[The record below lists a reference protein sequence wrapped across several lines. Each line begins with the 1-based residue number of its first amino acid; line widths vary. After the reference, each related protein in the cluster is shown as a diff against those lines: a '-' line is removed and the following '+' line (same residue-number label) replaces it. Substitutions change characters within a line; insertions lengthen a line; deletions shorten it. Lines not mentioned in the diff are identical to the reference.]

1 MNYKNKENQI
11 PNWIKAKGYLHLTP
25 NINVISRWREI
36 KLKIENPKFVEE
48 YAFYPLIHSIIKE
61 RKYKKIDAKKFEIRN
76 DKTRAHKLKSLKTG
90 KTESAAKNRPL
101 HYASHFDALIY
112 AYYASLLQTKYEEK
126 LDSHVGLSE
135 CVTAYRKLK
144 INPNLPDNAKRNG
157 KSTIHFAK
165 EIFDT
170 ISVRSQNENVAV
182 LAFDIK
188 SFFSSLNHKRLKQI
202 WEEILNIKTLP
213 KHHLNVFKA
222 STEFSYI
229 LLDDLRIYQKTKGKK
244 AGFDEKKLSQIR
256 KTKGFKCFFE
266 SNQDFRNHIKSGKLK
281 IHKFP
286 FRNKKTKEIMG
297 IPQGL
302 PISAILA
309 NMYLYHFDLNILE
322 NLVKNKGCYYRRYSD
337 DIIVVCKVE
346 QINEVKGFV
355 ELQMKENIV
364 EISKDKT
371 ETFIFKNIEFNK
383 KKETRLTSIK
393 INIDGTQ
400 TLDSPLTYLGFEFR
414 GYNTLIKSTNI
425 AKFYRRMKSIIRRRA
440 RRTILGIEKDPYQH
454 KAIFINQIKKLFQTI
469 PKKKDSENEN
479 IQLVRSRKIL
489 VPNVKGEFN
498 FKDAK
503 GNAKKQSNYFSYL
516 KRASKIMNE
525 NKIEKQL
532 RKSKHILYSSINK
545 FLNK

>member
-1 MNYKNKENQI
+1 MNSTNKENQI

-25 NINVISRWREI
+25 NINVIGRWREI
-36 KLKIENPKFVEE
+36 KSKIENPNFIEK

-76 DKTRAHKLKSLKTG
+76 DKTRAHKLKSLKTA
-90 KTESAAKNRPL
+90 KTESTAKNRPL

-144 INPNLPDNAKRNG
+144 INPNLPDNAKGNG

-170 ISVRSQNENVAV
+170 ISIRSQNENIAV

-188 SFFSSLNHKRLKQI
+188 SFFSSLNHKRLKHI
-202 WEEILNIKTLP
+202 WEEMLNVKTLP

-222 STEFSYI
+222 STEFSYV

-244 AGFDEKKLSQIR
+244 AGFDEKKLSNIR

-286 FRNKKTKEIMG
+286 FRNKKTKQIMG

-322 NLVKNKGCYYRRYSD
+322 NLVKNKGCYYSRYSD

-346 QINEVKGFV
+346 QINEIKEFV
-355 ELQMKENIV
+355 ELQMEENIV
-364 EISKDKT
+364 EISNDKT

-414 GYNTLIKSTNI
+414 GHNTLIKSTNI

-440 RRTILGIEKDPYQH
+440 RRAILGINKDPLQH
-454 KAIFINQIKKLFQTI
+454 KAIYINQIKKLFQTI

-489 VPNVKGEFN
+489 VPNIKGEFN
-498 FKDAK
+498 FKD
-503 GNAKKQSNYFSYL
+503 GRGSVKKQSNYFSYL

-525 NKIEKQL
+525 DKIEKQL

>member
-1 MNYKNKENQI
+1 MNSTNKETTI
-11 PNWIKAKGYLHLTP
+11 PIWIKAKGYLHLTP
-25 NINVISRWREI
+25 NINVIGSWREI
-36 KLKIENPKFVEE
+36 KSKIENPKFIEK

-61 RKYKKIDAKKFEIRN
+61 RKYKKIDTKKFEKKN
-76 DKTRAHKLKSLKTG
+76 DKIRSHKLKSIKTG

-112 AYYASLLQTKYEEK
+112 AYYASLLQKKYEEK
-126 LDSHVGLSE
+126 LGSYFGLSE

-144 INPNLPDNAKRNG
+144 INPNLPDDAKGNG

-170 ISVRSQNENVAV
+170 ITERSKKENIAA

-188 SFFSSLNHKRLKQI
+188 SFFPSLDHKRLKLI
-202 WEEILNIKTLP
+202 WETIIDVEELP

-222 STEFSYI
+222 CTKFSYV
-229 LLDDLRIYQKTKGKK
+229 LLDDLRIYQKNKGKK
-244 AGFDEKKLSQIR
+244 AGFDEKKLSLIR

-286 FRNKKTKEIMG
+286 FRNKETKEIMG

-309 NMYLYHFDLNILE
+309 NMYLYYFDLSILE
-322 NLVKNKGCYYRRYSD
+322 NLVNNKNCYYRRYSD

-346 QINEVKGFV
+346 QINEVKEFV

-364 EISKDKT
+364 EISIEKT

-383 KKETRLTSIK
+383 AKEIRLTSIK
-393 INIDGTQ
+393 INSDGTE
-400 TLDSPLTYLGFEFR
+400 TLQSPLTYLGFEFR

-425 AKFYRRMKSIIRRRA
+425 AKFYRRIKSIIRRRS
-440 RRTILGIEKDPYQH
+440 RRAILGIQKDPFQQ
-454 KAIFINQIKKLFQTI
+454 KAIYINQIKKLFKTI
-469 PKKKDSENEN
+469 PKKKDSDNEN
-479 IQLVRSRKIL
+479 SQLIRSRKIL
-489 VPNVKGEFN
+489 VPNHKGEFN
-498 FKDAK
+498 FEE
-503 GNAKKQSNYFSYL
+503 GRTSPKKQSNYFSYL

-525 NKIEKQL
+525 DKIEKQL
-532 RKSKHILYSSINK
+532 RKSKHILHSSIAK
-545 FLNK
+545 YLNK